1 MNKKAYL
8 IISGSIFG
16 FVALGHLC
24 RLVSHWPIQ
33 IGTWEAPLWV
43 SWPALAVAAALSLWA
58 ICLTCCRC
66 RQEKPAATDE

>member
-24 RLVSHWPIQ
+24 RSVSHWPIR

-43 SWPALAVAAALSLWA
+43 SWPALAVAATLSIWA
-58 ICLTCCRC
+58 FRLAFRC